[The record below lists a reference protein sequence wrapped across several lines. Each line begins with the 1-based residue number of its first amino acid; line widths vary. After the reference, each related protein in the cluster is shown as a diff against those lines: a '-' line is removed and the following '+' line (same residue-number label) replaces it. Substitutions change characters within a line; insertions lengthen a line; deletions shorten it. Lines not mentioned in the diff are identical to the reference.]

1 MSLKQVYP
9 KYRWVVGI
17 LLFLGL
23 AGLNILWFAPSP
35 LLTEIMEDLGM
46 NLMQGGLIMSVV
58 CLMIA
63 VIGVIGG
70 TLSDK
75 LGSKRVFAVG
85 LWLMGIGAGLNF
97 AISSFQGLFGSRMI
111 IGLGIGLCLPVTGA
125 LIMEWFPENERPYIN
140 TVNSVLPYVATTIT
154 FTLTVPVYVAL
165 NHSWKLT
172 LTSSG
177 IYMVVIAV
185 AWSIWGRGLRTEKR
199 GVKNGQTE
207 RNLIKGVLKSREVI
221 LLSIAEAG
229 DMWSFQFLTSYLPTY
244 YITEVGLN
252 IETASNV
259 TAVFPIAGI
268 IAGLLCGFW
277 MSKTGRRKPFT
288 WPLHLVTFIGTLLA
302 INGTGFIRIL
312 GVSMAGFGN
321 AGWAPALFTMP
332 MEFENM
338 TPARVGA
345 VYAVV
350 LSSGFLA
357 AFISPW
363 IGGWLGESIG
373 LHDTIFLFSFSS
385 LIAALCTFLMKET
398 GPLARKQSI
407 SI

>member
-1 MSLKQVYP
+1 MSEKLLYS
-9 KYRWVVGI
+9 KYRWIVGI
-17 LLFLGL
+17 LLLLGL

-46 NLMQGGLIMSVV
+46 DLMEGGLIMSIV

-63 VIGVIGG
+63 AVGVIGG
-70 TLSDK
+70 VLTDK
-75 LGSKRVFAVG
+75 LGPKRVFAAG
-85 LWLMGIGAGLNF
+85 LWLMGIGSIANF
-97 AISSFQGLFGSRMI
+97 AVSSFQGLFGTRVI

-125 LIMEWFPENERPYIN
+125 LIMEWFPEKERPYIN
-140 TVNSVLPYVATTIT
+140 TINSVLPYVATTIT
-154 FTLTVPVYVAL
+154 FTMTVPIYMAF
-165 NHSWKLT
+165 NHSWRLT
-172 LTSSG
+172 LTSTG
-177 IYMVVIAV
+177 IYMAAIAV
-185 AWSIWGRGLRTEKR
+185 AWSIWGRGLRTGHHSADSDPKEI
-199 GVKNGQTE
+199 
-207 RNLIKGVLKSREVI
+207 NLIRSVLKNREVV

-244 YITEVGLN
+244 YITEAGLDMQA
-252 IETASNV
+252 ASNI
-259 TAVFPIAGI
+259 TAVFPVAGI

-277 MSKTGRRKPFT
+277 MSKAGLRKPFT
-288 WPLHLVTFIGTLLA
+288 WPLHLVTFTGTLLA
-302 INGTGFIRIL
+302 INGTGLVRLL

-332 MEFENM
+332 MEFDKM

-373 LHDTIFLFSFSS
+373 LHHTIFLFSFSS

-398 GPLARKQSI
+398 GPLAKKQSI
-407 SI
+407 TV